1 MNHPVL
7 PRKLASAAL
16 FWLALGAPIAQANEI
31 GGLEVFN
38 LQRPDLCLQSQQTP
52 LGAGAPLNVG
62 PCNGSLA
69 SQNMALLP
77 NANGSYLLKYGGYC
91 VGTAAQPAGVGSGLQ
106 LQACNG
112 SAQQALYIDGNT
124 GRFIPVSAPS
134 LVLDLHGGN
143 FSEVRFW
150 TDGGGANQRWSLRP
164 RSAAPSSGSA
174 ISDGTWQTVST
185 PGWAAWSKRLAPVF
199 SGPYAAVGDPS
210 VMRVGSELRMTY
222 NCYDIV
228 RQRGAICLARSSD
241 GLSWSDVNTGDTTLP
256 SRLIATRPGQWDD
269 AHESAVMVKFKNEY
283 LLYYVGYL
291 DRGGFFAS
299 FPAEVGLA
307 TSTDGIRFTRANG
320 GKPVLKTT
328 PAGHDHDAISS
339 PSFVVYKK
347 ELVMLYSAY
356 CFYNCPKGAGVT
368 LMAATSKDGRNWTK
382 RSTPVL
388 SAANFPG
395 VKDGIAEVDVS
406 QGPDGRYYLFYT
418 RLHGELGHDI
428 GVAQASSPFGPW
440 TINPEP
446 ILRKSASGFDNIG
459 PIAPSVIFE
468 NGKARMWFHGFAT
481 NRTAQIGYAEATLPL
496 LRP

>member
-1 MNHPVL
+1 MKH
-7 PRKLASAAL
+7 
-16 FWLALGAPIAQANEI
+16 LALSRPLRCTTLGLLLLSGGAQAADI
-31 GGLEVFN
+31 TGLEVYN
-38 LQRPDLCLQSQQTP
+38 LQRSDLCLQSQAATP
-52 LGAGAPLNVG
+52 VAGAGVQAGLCHG
-62 PCNGSLA
+62 GLA
-69 SQNMALLP
+69 SQNLVVVP
-77 NANGSYLLKYGGYC
+77 NANGSYQLKLGGYC
-91 VGTAAQPAGVGSGLQ
+91 LGATANPVVSGTTLQ

-112 SAQQALYIDGNT
+112 STLQSIYIDGNT
-124 GRFIPVSAPS
+124 GRFIPAAALS

-143 FSEVRFW
+143 FTDVRFW

-164 RSAAPSSGSA
+164 RSQASNSSVS
-174 ISDGTWQTVST
+174 SDGTWQTVT
-185 PGWAAWSKRLAPVF
+185 TAGWAAWSKRLAPVF

-228 RQRGAICLARSSD
+228 RQRGAICLARSTD

-269 AHESAVMVKFKNEY
+269 AHESAAMVKFKNEY

-307 TSTDGIRFTRANG
+307 TSSDGIHFTRANG
-320 GKPVLKTT
+320 GKPVLKTS
-328 PAGHDHDAISS
+328 PAGYDNDAISS
-339 PSFVVYKK
+339 PSFVVYNN

-368 LMAATSKDGRNWTK
+368 LLAATSKDGRTWTK

-388 SAANFPG
+388 TAADFPG
-395 VKDGIAEVDVS
+395 VKDGIAEVDIT
-406 QGPDGRYYLFYT
+406 QGPDGRYYLFHT
-418 RLHGELGHDI
+418 RLNGEAGHEI

-446 ILRKSASGFDNIG
+446 IVRKSATGFDNIG
-459 PIAPSVIFE
+459 PIAPSVVFE

-481 NRTAQIGYAEATLPL
+481 NRTAQIGYAEATLPM